1 MKTTTKT
8 KTSRFTKS
16 ARQNE
21 KLLKKLKRILEEMRP
36 IEAVECFMTE
46 VMRPGQALVDYF
58 IKPSDLTLD
67 QVARKA
73 GMPEQD
79 LNEII
84 KDKLPI
90 TREIASR
97 FERSLGWPA
106 HALIEFQ
113 TLYDIEAQI
122 LGHFQFLADFKMHL
136 VGQEIFLARL
146 EARFKELKK
155 DRAFA
160 KKLIRASLQS
170 R

>member
-1 MKTTTKT
+1 MKTNTKT
-8 KTSRFTKS
+8 KTSRFRKS
-16 ARQNE
+16 ERQNE

-58 IKPSDLTLD
+58 IKPSGLTLD
-67 QVARKA
+67 EVARKA

-84 KDKLPI
+84 EDKLPI

-106 HALIEFQ
+106 HAFIEFQ

-122 LGHFQFLADFKMHL
+122 LGHFQFLGDFKMHL
-136 VGQEIFLARL
+136 MGQEIFLSWL
-146 EARFKELKK
+146 KARFKELKR
-155 DRAFA
+155 DRAFV
-160 KKLIRASLQS
+160 KKLIRATLQS